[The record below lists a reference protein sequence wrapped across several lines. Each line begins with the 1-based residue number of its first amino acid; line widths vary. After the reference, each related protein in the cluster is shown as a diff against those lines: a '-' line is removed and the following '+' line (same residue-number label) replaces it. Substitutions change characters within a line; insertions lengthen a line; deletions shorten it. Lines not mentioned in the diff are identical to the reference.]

1 MALDTF
7 ISYSSKDKTAAD
19 AACAVLERAGIR
31 CWIAP
36 RDIRPGQ
43 EYGHS
48 IIEAIDQCRVMVL
61 IFSANANDSR
71 QIHREIE
78 RAVSKGVP
86 IIPLRIEEVVPT
98 KSMEYFLGA
107 IHWLDALTPPL
118 EKHLQQLAEAVKA
131 LLQIDVAGRAAPLRD
146 DGTQASTT
154 VRHVDPAML
163 RGRTAAPLARAR
175 RLPILVLGAAAAC
188 IALLMGG
195 VWLYLIREPAA
206 VTASTQAVTAS
217 NTGNAC
223 VSASD
228 TCDPP
233 PNKQASI
240 PQPSP
245 VTPVEPEKKQQQ
257 ALPVQPVKP
266 VSPPQN
272 VGAVLPVKPV
282 QPVSP
287 PQNVD
292 VVLPV
297 KPVQPVSPPQNVD
310 VVLPVKPVQPVSPPA
325 VSAFA
330 AFTQTS
336 VKTVF
341 EKHNLLGTFAWD
353 CGQPA
358 SKQNHYFVHR
368 LLAAD
373 RVQRDMMEGPSTRGF
388 VAVIDKAEG
397 SKPNEITVSGTRDGK
412 PFSSVYRIEP
422 NRMLVLET
430 TVDGKVQVAG
440 GRVPNGGEIPWANRC
455 GG

>member
-107 IHWLDALTPPL
+107 IHWLDALTPPF
-118 EKHLQQLAEAVKA
+118 EKHLQQLAETVKA
-131 LLQIDVAGRAAPLRD
+131 FLQIDGASRATPLRD
-146 DGTQASTT
+146 DSSQASAT
-154 VRHVDPAML
+154 VLRAAMK
-163 RGRTAAPLARAR
+163 RDGNVAWSPRVR
-175 RLPILVLGAAAAC
+175 RLPILVLVVTAAC
-188 IALLMGG
+188 VALLIGG
-195 VWLYLIREPAA
+195 IWLYLIREPAA
-206 VTASTQAVTAS
+206 VTASAQAVTTS

-223 VSASD
+223 VSASG
-228 TCDPP
+228 TCDPA
-233 PNKQASI
+233 PNKQADL
-240 PQPSP
+240 PQPP
-245 VTPVEPEKKQQQ
+245 LVNPVEPQKKQQQ

-266 VSPPQN
+266 VPPPQN
-272 VGAVLPVKPV
+272 VDAVVPGKPV
-282 QPVSP
+282 QPVLP

-297 KPVQPVSPPQNVD
+297 KPVQPVSPA
-310 VVLPVKPVQPVSPPA
+310 A
-325 VSAFA
+325 VSVPAP
-330 AFTQTS
+330 FTQTS

-353 CGQPA
+353 CSKPT

-368 LLAAD
+368 LLDAD

-388 VAVIDKAEG
+388 VAVIDKAEE
-397 SKPNEITVSGTRDGK
+397 SKPNEITVSGTWDGK

-422 NRMLVLET
+422 DRILVLET
-430 TVDGKVQVAG
+430 TVDGKVRVAG
-440 GRVPNGGEIPWANRC
+440 GRVHDGGEVPWANRC
-455 GG
+455 GA